1 MSDESHT
8 QAEDEQD
15 ARREQ
20 IRRWY
25 DEAVAMG
32 ISEEDFIREMTPV
45 LGLEE
50 IERALDDDDEPRP
63 QPLHWYR
70 P

>member
-1 MSDESHT
+1 MHDEDESGPT
-8 QAEDEQD
+8 KEQR

-45 LGLEE
+45 VGDEELEK
-50 IERALDDDDEPRP
+50 ALYGDDGYESVPLW
-63 QPLHWYR
+63 QP
-70 P
+70 

>member
-1 MSDESHT
+1 MSEE
-8 QAEDEQD
+8 AEGQPTNEQQ
-15 ARREQ
+15 ARRKQ

-25 DEAVAMG
+25 DEATAMG